1 MEKTNSVTKW
11 HIKHK
16 LLFVFYVILLI
27 LYILLCAFFVLFLN
41 VVYLLFISW
50 LNSHSLLQMGMT
62 SSEASESVV
71 RVNLCSWWVR
81 EILDILFWLFSAIWT
96 KTHYSIH
103 PEQCLNVRCQI
114 SVKTERKKYVL
125 AKSYPVIFSTFR
137 RATSKNE
144 RNVHNSQVPIYVYG
158 YIWVKSRT
166 IWLFDVLLICS
177 TDRRT
182 W

>member
-1 MEKTNSVTKW
+1 M
-11 HIKHK
+11 
-16 LLFVFYVILLI
+16 FYSILLEKCGSSAF
-27 LYILLCAFFVLFLN
+27 YFLLKLTG
-41 VVYLLFISW
+41 
-50 LNSHSLLQMGMT
+50 LLQW
-62 SSEASESVV
+62 AWLHQRPLESVV
-71 RVNLCSWWVR
+71 RVNSRSWRVK
-81 EILDILFWLFSAIWT
+81 EILDILLWLFSAIWT
-96 KTHYSIH
+96 KTHYSIR
-103 PEQCLNVRCQI
+103 PKQCLNVRCQI

-125 AKSYPVIFSTFR
+125 AKSYPVIFSTFL
-137 RATSKNE
+137 RATSKKE

>member
-1 MEKTNSVTKW
+1 MYVCVCVYMYVCCNNTKIYYISHFLKMW
-11 HIKHK
+11 FIWF
-16 LLFVFYVILLI
+16 LFPSNTRIVSY
-27 LYILLCAFFVLFLN
+27 N
-41 VVYLLFISW
+41 GHDFIRGLWSC
-50 LNSHSLLQMGMT
+50 G
-62 SSEASESVV
+62 ASEFMQLTGKG
-71 RVNLCSWWVR
+71 NSWHF
-81 EILDILFWLFSAIWT
+81 ILTVFSAIWT
-96 KTHYSIH
+96 KTHYSIR

-114 SVKTERKKYVL
+114 SVRTERKKYVL

-158 YIWVKSRT
+158 YIWVKSRI

-177 TDRRT
+177 TDSGT